1 MGDNEKLW
9 EEAAKQLKTRISNFK
24 GENVLATQTNGVIT
38 IKSKSKLDIK
48 AIAKNINEK
57 SKLSIFEIEDNN
69 DLSVLLGCGFS
80 ESQLDKIGYFT
91 MGAACGVIG
100 IDKKNVSKIDSI
112 LKKNNCLENVM
123 LIEKQDYVDVVIMRG
138 RNNAGYEKDYTQHV
152 KMVELKSDQY
162 TGKKIIQVNLDEK
175 GKLAFGSLTGN
186 NLESRIAIF
195 LDDKMLTC
203 PTVMGKIE
211 GGSFQISSNMTDL
224 EIKDAYLRLSANYAI
239 AKYEPL

>member
-9 EEAAKQLKTRISNFK
+9 EEAAKQLEARISNFK

-48 AIAKNINEK
+48 AIAKHINEK
-57 SKLSIFEIEDNN
+57 SKLSIFEIEDNK
-69 DLSVLLGCGFS
+69 DLSVLLKCGFS

-224 EIKDAYLRLSANYAI
+224 EIRAAYLRLSANYAI
-239 AKYEPL
+239 AKYELL